1 MLLAAALGALD
12 SWAARSVLN
21 PMGVSYLDMGD
32 AYFRGDWGTA
42 INGFWSP
49 LYSLPLGLAMRLIK
63 PSPEWE
69 FPVVHLV
76 NYLIYLC
83 ALFAFDFFL
92 RELVRV
98 YKERKLSSLSD
109 ESFDDHATHA
119 SPAETPLPD
128 WVL

>member
-1 MLLAAALGALD
+1 MLASVLGALD
-12 SWAARSVLN
+12 SWTGRNALN

-32 AYFRGDWGTA
+32 AYFRADWATA

-49 LYSLPLGLAMRLIK
+49 LYSLPLGLAMRLIR
-63 PSPEWE
+63 PSPEHE

-92 RELVRV
+92 RELMRA
-98 YKERKLSSLSD
+98 YKERNSS
-109 ESFDDHATHA
+109 
-119 SPAETPLPD
+119 
-128 WVL
+128 